1 MVMSRLWFQVGQ
13 VYKQEAMK
21 LLILQGLPGS
31 GKSTW
36 AKRFVKDKKG
46 WVRVNRDDLRN
57 MRGDYWLPEQED
69 LINGW
74 ERSCVSLA
82 LTRGLNVILD
92 ATNLSQRN
100 LKRFLSCVT
109 DCVPAET
116 LEIEYKFF
124 DVPVEECI
132 RRDSERDTPVGSEVI
147 LSMHKKHIL
156 EL

>member
-46 WVRVNRDDLRN
+46 WVRVNRDDLRH
-57 MRGDYWLPEQED
+57 MRGEYWVPEQEA
-69 LINGW
+69 LITDW
-74 ERSCVSLA
+74 ESMCTVLA
-82 LTRGLNVILD
+82 LQRRYNVVLD
-92 ATNLSQRN
+92 ATNLSKRN
-100 LKRFLSCVT
+100 VKSFIRFVDGWISH
-109 DCVPAET
+109 DD

-124 DVPVEECI
+124 DVSVEECI
-132 RRDSERDTPVGSEVI
+132 RRDSERENPVGSEVI
-147 LSMHKKHIL
+147 LGMYKKHIL